1 MATLLVKSFIRPKK
15 AKIEPPANVNRRG
28 IKMIMTGLV
37 ESLPH
42 GMNAKNFEPRFDEEI
57 ERIDSSELSR
67 GTRVLQEQRRV
78 NVVPAT
84 TAFKST

>member
-1 MATLLVKSFIRPKK
+1 
-15 AKIEPPANVNRRG
+15 
-28 IKMIMTGLV
+28 MIMTGLV

-42 GMNAKNFEPRFDEEI
+42 GMNAKNFEQRFDEEI
-57 ERIDSSELSR
+57 QRIGSFELSR
-67 GTRVLQEQRRV
+67 GTRVLPEQRRV

>member
-1 MATLLVKSFIRPKK
+1 
-15 AKIEPPANVNRRG
+15 
-28 IKMIMTGLV
+28 MIMTGLV

-57 ERIDSSELSR
+57 ERIDSLEPSR
-67 GTRVLQEQRRV
+67 GTRVLPEQRRV
-78 NVVPAT
+78 KVVPAT